1 MKKKSSSKS
10 AFFNFRVLVLFCLAG
25 TLLVLAA
32 FAARPGG
39 AARPQRSSQDQD
51 GSLAQASLPNPS
63 LSSPGSLGRQR
74 ESNTSINLMEMPG
87 PNGENVTTD
96 KSDYM
101 PGETVVISGSSW
113 TPNQAV
119 ALHIEDSNN
128 VSRFD
133 ASVI

>member
-32 FAARPGG
+32 VAARPGG
-39 AARPQRSSQDQD
+39 AARPQRSSQEQD
-51 GSLAQASLPNPS
+51 GSLAHASLPSNNNPS

-74 ESNTSINLMEMPG
+74 ESNASFNLMEMPG

-101 PGETVVISGSSW
+101 PGETVVISGS
-113 TPNQAV
+113 
-119 ALHIEDSNN
+119 
-128 VSRFD
+128 
-133 ASVI
+133 